1 VAELERWVAEALV
14 RQVVEMLVRW
24 AEYLVQRAEG
34 LVQWAELVQ
43 RAVEALVLWL
53 VEREAELE

>member
-1 VAELERWVAEALV
+1 M

-34 LVQWAELVQ
+34 LVQRAELVQ